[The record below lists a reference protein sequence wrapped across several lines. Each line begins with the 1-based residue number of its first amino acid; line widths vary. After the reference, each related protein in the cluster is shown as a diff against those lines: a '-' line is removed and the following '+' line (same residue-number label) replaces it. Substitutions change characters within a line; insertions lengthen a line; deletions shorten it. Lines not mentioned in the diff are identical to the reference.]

1 MDYGLEVR
9 REKKQKGKKVKEEGG
24 EKLKLWVYRVA
35 VGGAKVGDKVKVEEG
50 REVEVR
56 VVGRNEYYEPRQ
68 GCTFDWGF
76 PISFLFLLCLG
87 GTVLTM

>member
-9 REKKQKGKKVKEEGG
+9 RGKKKGKGKGEGG
-24 EKLKLWVYRVA
+24 EDLGVELWVYRVA
-35 VGGAKVGDKVKVEEG
+35 VGGARVGDKMKVEQG

-68 GCTFDWGF
+68 GCTFNCF
-76 PISFLFLLCLG
+76 CL
-87 GTVLTM
+87 TPSHLHPACVERC